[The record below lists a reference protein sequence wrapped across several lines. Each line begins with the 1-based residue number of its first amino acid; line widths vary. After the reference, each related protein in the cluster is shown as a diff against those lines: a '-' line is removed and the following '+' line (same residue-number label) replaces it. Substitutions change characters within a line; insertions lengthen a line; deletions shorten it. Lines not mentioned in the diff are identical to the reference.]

1 MNLAHGGNVG
11 IGTASPSETLTLDAP
26 SNTRLLL
33 REGGGDKGRISAGG
47 GGLYF
52 RNLTGDMI
60 FRSPSDADVVRIKGD
75 GKVGIG
81 TTTPSTRLEV
91 TGGDLTVSDSS
102 PSLLINDTAESAN
115 GRLWKIASDG
125 GYLRIQATRD
135 DQGTNGTF
143 LEMFRS
149 GAAASRTAIATR
161 LGVGFTGAFSEAL
174 EVVGNVDASGTL
186 KSGPYLRIDGTS
198 PVGVISTP
206 TSGGYALMIQSN
218 GGRGD
223 FDTGAPLRLNPAGD
237 PVGIGTGTDSVT
249 EMLVVNGNVKASSFI
264 SDTATYAD
272 YVFEA
277 DYSLMPLDE
286 LEAFIAREGHL
297 PKIASEEEVRERGS
311 VNLSRLQIQLLEK
324 IEELTLHTIA
334 LEKRIKVLESE

>member
-1 MNLAHGGNVG
+1 MRIDSSGNVG
-11 IGTASPSETLTLDAP
+11 IGTTAP
-26 SNTRLLL
+26 ST
-33 REGGGDKGRISAGG
+33 K
-47 GGLYF
+47 
-52 RNLTGDMI
+52 
-60 FRSPSDADVVRIKGD
+60 
-75 GKVGIG
+75 
-81 TTTPSTRLEV
+81 LEV
-91 TGGDLTVSDSS
+91 AGGDLTLSDST
-102 PSLLINDTAESAN
+102 PNLLINDTAESAN